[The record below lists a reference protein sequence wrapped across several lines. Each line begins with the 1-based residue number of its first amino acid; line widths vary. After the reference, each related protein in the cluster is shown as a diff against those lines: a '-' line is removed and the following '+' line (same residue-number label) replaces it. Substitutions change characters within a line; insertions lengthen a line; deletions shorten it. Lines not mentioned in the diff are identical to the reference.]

1 MCKASITKVC
11 PKKVL
16 KPAKNGVSASGWGNT
31 PALLVDIHHF
41 QFAPCSQKW
50 GRIEINPWV
59 WTFFARREC
68 PAVTYTPTTR
78 IDLFLFFGKLEW
90 IRPLLLKLLVAC
102 STKAAAVAFCLPPP
116 HYAARGTLALGARA
130 ATIDQVGSFKRVIV
144 YGASAPRRALP
155 DGGSLFKLVHVQHC
169 FNLGN

>member
-1 MCKASITKVC
+1 MGCLHLDEVSWYTSFSIC
-11 PKKVL
+11 PLFPKMGPYWDKSM
-16 KPAKNGVSASGWGNT
+16 SA
-31 PALLVDIHHF
+31 
-41 QFAPCSQKW
+41 
-50 GRIEINPWV
+50 

>member
-1 MCKASITKVC
+1 MGCLHLDEVTHPSLSWYTSFSIC
-11 PKKVL
+11 PLFPKMGTYWDKSMSVNFL
-16 KPAKNGVSASGWGNT
+16 
-31 PALLVDIHHF
+31 
-41 QFAPCSQKW
+41 CSQ
-50 GRIEINPWV
+50 GMSCCDI
-59 WTFFARREC
+59 
-68 PAVTYTPTTR
+68 YDH
-78 IDLFLFFGKLEW
+78 DLNRSLPFFGKLEW